1 MLDGFINLSNI
12 RKTFITVSLITCS
25 ILLSGCGQ
33 SFSVKQ
39 LGKGDIDFVSDAHR
53 RGVET
58 LLYEMMTKLYRR
70 NPSELHKQL
79 EPSVD
84 AQAARLKA
92 SLITGAPLLIDG
104 VEGVELLK
112 QAFDPVFEGD
122 RVFTLVGGLLS
133 MVHKSYGYHTEFFLF
148 DKLDQQKLYDSA
160 RNIEVASWRLRT
172 SVGTDGQLLLLS
184 TALTGPDQ
192 NLSFEH
198 LVAKLISM
206 QDMMAVIAAD
216 VNRRTIN
223 GVAHGVA
230 RAVFI
235 PI

>member
-1 MLDGFINLSNI
+1 MCDCLKNHRVWL
-12 RKTFITVSLITCS
+12 VLCLIT
-25 ILLSGCGQ
+25 LLAGCGQ

-39 LGKGDIDFVSDAHR
+39 LGKGDVDFVADNHR
-53 RGVET
+53 MEVEKQ
-58 LLYEMMTKLYRR
+58 LYDLMTKLYKK
-70 NPSELHKQL
+70 NPKELHKQI
-79 EPSVD
+79 EPSIDV
-84 AQAARLKA
+84 QIARLQQSTIA
-92 SLITGAPLLIDG
+92 GAPLLIDG
-104 VEGVELLK
+104 HEGVELLR
-112 QAFDPVFEGD
+112 QAFDRNFTGD

-160 RNIEVASWRLRT
+160 RNIEIASWRLRT
-172 SVGTDGQLLLLS
+172 ETDNDGQLLLESTVLS
-184 TALTGPDQ
+184 GPDT
-192 NLSFEH
+192 NLSFER
-198 LVAKLISM
+198 LIAKLVSL
-206 QDMMAVIAAD
+206 QDMMARIAAD